1 MRRAIQAV
9 DCLPKRL
16 RIVALPDR
24 RQRTG
29 MSRRSRRPIPV
40 SGRFGAQP
48 AARPHLPAPSSPASC
63 IFVHRW
69 SSARRRVIPRPGSDA
84 NVGSSPDNLCEPSS
98 PRYEEPTKKC
108 TFSALPGRQ
117 RGTCRYRI
125 LRARHVRETPVRRA
139 VGSIGRYRVAAPRA
153 RRGMSD
159 GRARGGRPVR
169 PAVQM
174 RPLMQVRSPMQAQLP
189 TGCSYKSV
197 RLHIECGYSIMSSS
211 GSITFRPR

>member
-63 IFVHRW
+63 IFRAPMVQREAASHSETGERCKRRIF
-69 SSARRRVIPRPGSDA
+69 ARQS
-84 NVGSSPDNLCEPSS
+84 
-98 PRYEEPTKKC
+98 
-108 TFSALPGRQ
+108 
-117 RGTCRYRI
+117 
-125 LRARHVRETPVRRA
+125 LRTVLAKVRRA
-139 VGSIGRYRVAAPRA
+139 DKEMHVLRAARTAAGERAGIGSSERGTSGRRRCVGRSAQSGGIELLPPGPDGECRTV
-153 RRGMSD
+153 
-159 GRARGGRPVR
+159 GRAAAARSDLRCRCGR
-169 PAVQM
+169 
-174 RPLMQVRSPMQAQLP
+174 
-189 TGCSYKSV
+189 
-197 RLHIECGYSIMSSS
+197 
-211 GSITFRPR
+211 

>member
-63 IFVHRW
+63 IFRAPMVQREAASHSETGERCKRRIF
-69 SSARRRVIPRPGSDA
+69 ARQS
-84 NVGSSPDNLCEPSS
+84 
-98 PRYEEPTKKC
+98 
-108 TFSALPGRQ
+108 
-117 RGTCRYRI
+117 
-125 LRARHVRETPVRRA
+125 LRTVLAKVRRA
-139 VGSIGRYRVAAPRA
+139 DKEMHVLRAARTAAGNVQESDPPSEARPGDAGASGGRLNRGVSSCCPPGQTGNVGRSGARRPPGPTCGADAAADAGAVTDAGAVANQVQLQIRAAP
-153 RRGMSD
+153 
-159 GRARGGRPVR
+159 
-169 PAVQM
+169 
-174 RPLMQVRSPMQAQLP
+174 
-189 TGCSYKSV
+189 
-197 RLHIECGYSIMSSS
+197 H
-211 GSITFRPR
+211 

>member
-24 RQRTG
+24 RQRAG
-29 MSRRSRRPIPV
+29 MSRCSRRPIPV

-63 IFVHRW
+63 IFRAPMVQREAASHSETGERCKRRIF
-69 SSARRRVIPRPGSDA
+69 ARQS
-84 NVGSSPDNLCEPSS
+84 
-98 PRYEEPTKKC
+98 
-108 TFSALPGRQ
+108 
-117 RGTCRYRI
+117 
-125 LRARHVRETPVRRA
+125 LRTVLAKVRRA
-139 VGSIGRYRVAAPRA
+139 DKEMHVLRAARTAAGNVQESDPPSEARPGDAGASGGRLNRGVSSCCPRA